1 MCSRVHKPIYHF
13 HRKQIC
19 LQRWCIEK
27 IRDRIRLHEN
37 QMIHC
42 IEYPN
47 KMYIINKSSGISKI
61 TTINTYIFSLLCLSA
76 FFYGKHGGDFFKL
89 MAVSSSAL
97 YCEDFYLKNY
107 NFFIMT
113 LFHWMAGVYA
123 FKFVFKFYFTNW
135 SKFFWR
141 KIISSG
147 IAGDFVRNNKT
158 LPGWYFL

>member
-61 TTINTYIFSLLCLSA
+61 TTINTYFPCFVSQL
-76 FFYGKHGGDFFKL
+76 FYGKHGGDFLKL

-97 YCEDFYLKNY
+97 YCEDFCLKNY

-113 LFHWMAGVYA
+113 LFHRMAGVCV
-123 FKFVFKFYFTNW
+123 FEFVFKKSIFTNW
-135 SKFFWR
+135 SKFF
-141 KIISSG
+141 
-147 IAGDFVRNNKT
+147 
-158 LPGWYFL
+158 